1 MKKHWCFKL
10 SIFFVLMI
18 GNVQLV
24 TSQEKEE
31 KILLKSIEDFNLA
44 FKKSDIEKLESMI
57 TDRYVHTNGN
67 SKSIDKNTWIT
78 YLYKRKKD
86 IESKNL
92 IVNSY
97 EMKETEIQLH
107 NNTAIV
113 TGKIVVSN
121 TKNGELIEN
130 QYRVTN
136 IWIYKNN
143 QWKRAAFHDGKIK

>member
-10 SIFFVLMI
+10 SIFLVLMI

-31 KILLKSIEDFNLA
+31 KILLKSIENFNLA
-44 FKKSDIEKLESMI
+44 FKKGDVEKLESMI
-57 TDRYVHTNGN
+57 TDQYVHTNGN

-78 YLYKRKKD
+78 YLYKRKKE
-86 IESKNL
+86 IENKDL

-97 EMKETEIQLH
+97 EMRETEIQLH

-121 TKNGELIEN
+121 TKNDELIEN

-136 IWIYKNN
+136 IWVYKNN